1 MATHHGPMK
10 TTPHFKIAACSLALK
25 VAAEGGMTRLMPAG
39 TFDAPRGALSGGG
52 PWFLDE
58 TLAQRIIAAAA
69 ARSTDIVI
77 DYEHQT
83 LLAEQNGKEAPAS
96 GWIDR
101 KSLEWR
107 DDGLYGAV
115 DWKARA
121 KAAID
126 ADEYRYLSPVFPYDP
141 QTGHVI
147 DLLHVG
153 LTNNPAI
160 DTAIPALAAARL
172 GSGAY
177 DPTQEE
183 DTVDRE
189 ELIKLLGL
197 PSDATDEQITAAIS
211 AMKQAADE
219 AEQAVAAA
227 KDESE
232 QAIAA
237 ARAGKLDMS
246 KYVPIGVYQEAQTQI
261 AALRAGST
269 TAELDKL
276 LDDGLKDGRI
286 PGKATADWLKPQ
298 GLAACK
304 AYLDGAQPIAA
315 LRGQQTTDRQSELD
329 AKAGKLSDAELAV
342 CRATGIAPADYRKHN
357 PVEE

>member
-1 MATHHGPMK
+1 
-10 TTPHFKIAACSLALK
+10 
-25 VAAEGGMTRLMPAG
+25 MTRLIPAG

-58 TLAQRIIAAAA
+58 SLAQRIIAATA
-69 ARSTDIVI
+69 ARSTDVVI

-83 LLAEQNGKEAPAS
+83 LLAEQNGKDAPAS
-96 GWIDR
+96 GWIDHT
-101 KSLEWR
+101 SLEWR
-107 DDGLYGAV
+107 EDGLYGAV

-126 ADEYRYLSPVFPYDP
+126 SDEYRYLSPVFPYDP
-141 QTGHVI
+141 KTGNVVG
-147 DLLHVG
+147 LLHVG

-160 DTAIPALAAARL
+160 DTAIPALAAARM

-177 DPTQEE
+177 DPIQEE
-183 DTVDRE
+183 DTVDRD

-197 PSDATDEQITAAIS
+197 PSDATDEQITQAIE
-211 AMKQAADE
+211 ALQAAKTD
-219 AEQAVAAA
+219 
-227 KDESE
+227 SE

-237 ARAGKLDMS
+237 AKAGAKPDMA
-246 KYVPIGVYQEAQTQI
+246 KFVPIGVLQEAQTQI
-261 AALRAGST
+261 AALRAGTT
-269 TAELDKL
+269 TAELDTL

-286 PGKATADWLKPQ
+286 PGQATADWLKPQ

-304 AYLDGAQPIAA
+304 AYLAGAQPIAA
-315 LRGQQTTDRQSELD
+315 LRGQQTANRQTEDGKS
-329 AKAGKLSDAELAV
+329 GKLSEAELAV
-342 CRATGIAPADYRKHN
+342 CRASGVSEAEYRKHN

>member
-1 MATHHGPMK
+1 
-10 TTPHFKIAACSLALK
+10 
-25 VAAEGGMTRLMPAG
+25 MTRLIPAG
-39 TFDAPRGALSGGG
+39 TFDAPRGSLEGAG

-58 TLAQRIIAAAA
+58 AAARPIIKRAA

-83 LLAEQNGKEAPAS
+83 LLSEQNGEPAPAS

-101 KSLEWR
+101 GSLEGR
-107 DDGLYGAV
+107 EDGLYGRV

-141 QTGHVI
+141 KTGTVL

-160 DTAIPALAAARL
+160 DTAIPALAAARM

-177 DPTQEE
+177 DPTHEE

-197 PSDATDEQITAAIS
+197 AADATDEQITAAINGLIKAKADADQAIAAAKDES
-211 AMKQAADE
+211 A
-219 AEQAVAAA
+219 QAVAAA
-227 KDESE
+227 K
-232 QAIAA
+232 
-237 ARAGKLDMS
+237 AGAKPDMS
-246 KYVPIGVYQEAQTQI
+246 QYVPRAVYVEAQQQI
-261 AALRAGST
+261 AALSAGSSA
-269 TAELDKL
+269 AELDKL
-276 LDDGLKDGRI
+276 IEDGLKDGRI
-286 PGKATADWLKPQ
+286 PGQATADWLKPQ
-298 GLAACK
+298 GIAACK
-304 AYLDGAQPIAA
+304 AYLKGATPIAA
-315 LRGQQTTDRQSELD
+315 LRGSQTEGRKPTEEQEQGQGDDLSE
-329 AKAGKLSDAELAV
+329 AELAA
-342 CRATGIAPADYRKHN
+342 CKATGVAPADYRKSN
-357 PVEE
+357 PKQPKE

>member
-1 MATHHGPMK
+1 MK
-10 TTPHFKIAACSLALK
+10 TKPRFQIAACSLALN
-25 VAAEGGMTRLMPAG
+25 VSAQGGMTRLMPAG
-39 TFDAPRGALSGGG
+39 TFSAPRGSLYGGG
-52 PWFLDE
+52 DWFLDE
-58 TLAQRIIAAAA
+58 ALAKRIIAAAA

-83 LLAEQNGKEAPAS
+83 LLAEQNGKDAPAA

-101 KSLEWR
+101 TSLEWR

-121 KAAID
+121 QAAID

-141 QTGHVI
+141 KTGHVL

-183 DTVDRE
+183 TTVDRE

-197 PSDATDEQITAAIS
+197 ASDATDEQITEAIKALQTKS
-211 AMKQAADE
+211 AD
-219 AEQAVAAA
+219 
-227 KDESE
+227 SE

-237 ARAGKLDMS
+237 AKAGAKPDMS
-246 KYVPIGVYQEAQTQI
+246 QYVPVAVLQEAQNQI
-261 AALRAGST
+261 AALRGGSNA
-269 TAELDKL
+269 AELDKL
-276 LDDGLKDGRI
+276 LAEGLEDGRI

-315 LRGQQTTDRQSELD
+315 LRGKQTGDREPNKD
-329 AKAGKLSDAELAV
+329 KPGALSAAELAV
-342 CRATGIAPADYRKHN
+342 CKASGIDPADYRKHN
-357 PVEE
+357 QVED

>member
-1 MATHHGPMK
+1 MK
-10 TTPHFKIAACSLALK
+10 TKPRFPVAACSLALQ
-25 VAAEGGMTRLMPAG
+25 VVAEGGMTRLIPAG
-39 TFDAPRGALSGGG
+39 TFNAPRGALEGAG

-58 TLAQRIIAAAA
+58 AAARPIIKRAA

-83 LLAEQNGKEAPAS
+83 LLSEQNGEPAPAS

-101 KSLEWR
+101 TSLEWR
-107 DDGLYGAV
+107 EDGLYGRV

-141 QTGHVI
+141 KTGTVL

-177 DPTQEE
+177 DPTHEE
-183 DTVDRE
+183 DTVNRE
-189 ELIKLLGL
+189 DLIKLLGL
-197 PSDATDEQITAAIS
+197 SADATDEQITAAIN
-211 AMKQAADE
+211 ALIKAKAD
-219 AEQAVAAA
+219 AEEAVAAA
-227 KDESE
+227 KDESGK
-232 QAIAA
+232 AIAA
-237 ARAGKLDMS
+237 AKAGAKPDMS
-246 KYVPIGVYQEAQTQI
+246 QFVPLAVFQEQGAQL

-269 TAELDKL
+269 VAELDKL
-276 LDDGLKDGRI
+276 IEEGLADGRI
-286 PGKATADWLKPQ
+286 PGKATAEWLKPQ

-304 AYLDGAQPIAA
+304 AYLDGATPIAA
-315 LRGQQTTDRQSELD
+315 LRGSQTAGRQPDETGKKDGELNE
-329 AKAGKLSDAELAV
+329 SELAV
-342 CRATGIAPADYRKHN
+342 CKAMGISPAEYRKHN
-357 PVEE
+357 PKE

>member
-1 MATHHGPMK
+1 MK
-10 TTPHFKIAACSLALK
+10 TKTHFQIAACSLALQV
-25 VAAEGGMTRLMPAG
+25 VASGGMTRLIPAG

-52 PWFLDE
+52 PWLLDAA
-58 TLAQRIIAAAA
+58 LAQRIIAAAA

-83 LLAEQNGKEAPAS
+83 LLAEQNGKPAPAA

-101 KSLEWR
+101 ASLEYR
-107 DDGLYGAV
+107 DDGLYGRV
-115 DWKARA
+115 DWKAGA
-121 KAAID
+121 QAAID

-141 QTGHVI
+141 SNGHVL

-177 DPTQEE
+177 DTTQEE

-189 ELIKLLGL
+189 QLIKLLDL
-197 PSDATDEQITAAIS
+197 SSDATDEQITAAIT
-211 AMKQAADE
+211 ALKQTADD

-227 KDESE
+227 KDEST

-237 ARAGKLDMS
+237 AKAGGKPDMS
-246 KYVPIGVYQEAQTQI
+246 QYVPIGVYQEAQGQI
-261 AALRAGST
+261 AALRSSGN

-298 GLAACK
+298 GIAACK
-304 AYLDGAQPIAA
+304 AYLAGATPIAA
-315 LRGQQTTDRQSELD
+315 LRGNQTTERSLTADRKSE
-329 AKAGKLSDAELAV
+329 KLSDAELAV
-342 CRATGIAPADYRKHN
+342 CKATGVAPADYRKHN
-357 PVEE
+357 PVED